1 METDLPPY
9 GPPQSGFAHQRAG
22 RLHRKDQTVSLDPH
36 LSGECRSEI
45 PIAFPDQCHRLFPAP
60 LINPVVGL
68 LAPAGRTQS
77 SRSLRIQTALQAP
90 NLPGRQP
97 QFPGCRNLAHRPGLQ
112 PLKHAVSFQFPFAQ
126 ANLLLRHVHFL
137 LKRTLLLGTDRTLPL
152 GSNTSRNYALPAA
165 SLWSTLTGF
174 PQLLNAKENPWKRIC
189 AKLLLNTIAGR
200 RRARFPSVRPRA

>member
-90 NLPGRQP
+90 DLPGRQP

-152 GSNTSRNYALPAA
+152 GSNTRILTLVSTRFFRIYYWALRKNADTNFA
-165 SLWSTLTGF
+165 RTAFYLTWQAPNG
-174 PQLLNAKENPWKRIC
+174 
-189 AKLLLNTIAGR
+189 
-200 RRARFPSVRPRA
+200 